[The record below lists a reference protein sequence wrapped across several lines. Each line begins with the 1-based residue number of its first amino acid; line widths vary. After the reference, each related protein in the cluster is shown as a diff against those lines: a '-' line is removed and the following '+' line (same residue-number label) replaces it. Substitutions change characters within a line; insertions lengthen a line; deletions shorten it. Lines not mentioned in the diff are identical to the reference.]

1 MPNQHEDKS
10 KHSLKARAK
19 IKLEHDLGPEILA
32 VLADPKAI
40 EIMLNS
46 DGKSDY
52 PIDQALLR

>member
-1 MPNQHEDKS
+1 MRIS
-10 KHSLKARAK
+10 KLTNAVTNRLT
-19 IKLEHDLGPEILA
+19 IA